1 MNNMQVTEPIAT
13 RAPEPDWS
21 GWENWLR
28 SHLDIER
35 EIMTEAFG
43 EALGTVGHELGDRI
57 GALEL
62 KVAEL
67 TGAIDILRGTPAPP
81 ERDTRALGELLS
93 TERQEFRDLLE
104 RRTKEFEL
112 KLAELTGAIDIL
124 RGTTPPPERDTR
136 ALGELLSTERRKYRD
151 LLERRT
157 RGFELKLAE
166 LTGAID
172 VLRGKEP
179 PPHAQFPSVK
189 AWQED
194 VVHHE
199 GDIVAF
205 AGGTWQAQ
213 RDTARVPGA
222 QDWICL
228 AAAGCDGK
236 TIDVR
241 GTFNETA
248 EYHRLDVVALNGSS
262 FVALKDAP
270 GLCPG
275 SGWQP
280 LASQGNCGPAGKKG
294 ERGAQGPQGTPGLSG
309 ATIRD
314 WKIDRE
320 KYVATP
326 LISDGRGGPPLELLG
341 LFQQFFADVQK

>member
-1 MNNMQVTEPIAT
+1 MNNMQVTEPIVT

-28 SHLDIER
+28 GHLDIER
-35 EIMTEAFG
+35 EVMIEAFG
-43 EALGTVGHELGDRI
+43 EALGTVGHELRDRI
-57 GALEL
+57 SAL
-62 KVAEL
+62 
-67 TGAIDILRGTPAPP
+67 
-81 ERDTRALGELLS
+81 
-93 TERQEFRDLLE
+93 
-104 RRTKEFEL
+104 EL

-124 RGTTPPPERDTR
+124 RGTTTPPERDTR
-136 ALGELLSTERRKYRD
+136 ALGELLSTERREFGD

-166 LTGAID
+166 LTGAVDI
-172 VLRGKEP
+172 LRGAQP
-179 PPHAQFPSVK
+179 PPPAQFPSVK
-189 AWQED
+189 AFSAD
-194 VVHHE
+194 TIYHE

-222 QDWICL
+222 QDWVCL
-228 AAAGCDGK
+228 ASAGDSF
-236 TIDVR
+236 TVR

-248 EYHRLDVVALNGSS
+248 EYHRLDVVALNGGS
-262 FVALKDAP
+262 FIALKDAP

-275 SGWQP
+275 PGWQ
-280 LASQGNCGPAGKKG
+280 LIASQGKRGAAGEKG
-294 ERGAQGPQGTPGLSG
+294 ERGAQGPQGNPGLSG
-309 ATIRD
+309 ATIRG

-326 LISDGRGGPPLELLG
+326 LMSDGRDGPPLELLG